1 VSLSCF
7 SQTGISKD
15 TTKVVISQQVAKQIA
30 KDLIRLDGCVE
41 ELKLTQEK
49 LILTQQRESIFT
61 FISYSF
67 YLRVQKLFVYI
78 VSKEFIYFENTVTS
92 YLKLHATLAKYLAKI
107 TCNFKRKE
115 SLCTLAKIICN
126 FNRKYLYFC

>member
-1 VSLSCF
+1 MKKLVILTILSLVSLSCF

-49 LILTQQRESIFT
+49 LILTQQ
-61 FISYSF
+61 ISLNY
-67 YLRVQKLFVYI
+67 YPLRVH
-78 VSKEFIYFENTVTS
+78 
-92 YLKLHATLAKYLAKI
+92 LHLQPPLVI
-107 TCNFKRKE
+107 LIWFKPMQE
-115 SLCTLAKIICN
+115 T
-126 FNRKYLYFC
+126 